1 MHVITKVAFSRYN
14 DEVTLDWILPLN
26 SQQYNFLWQRKE
38 CRSLSQA
45 RVFWNST
52 LVEEKKSKKHLNP
65 GFKGM
70 FSGVKE
76 DCRVGSSKN
85 WSLHQNKD

>member
-1 MHVITKVAFSRYN
+1 MAFSRYN

-45 RVFWNST
+45 RVFWKST
-52 LVEEKKSKKHLNP
+52 LVEEKKKQKTPKSWIQRN
-65 GFKGM
+65 
-70 FSGVKE
+70 V
-76 DCRVGSSKN
+76 
-85 WSLHQNKD
+85 